1 MAFDCFGLCA
11 PQEEDL
17 EAAERQP
24 LLPQYQDDTTLQ
36 RQLHQKL
43 HTYQMLRALGQG
55 YMPTNEQAITNL
67 RTLLASGLLNADS
80 DEELSDSGRAA
91 VHWGREWIKQI
102 IQLLQHKNADDQI
115 QDFVWYLA
123 KARVNVDIGDV
134 VATAGRAQKKANTA
148 AAYRSLQT
156 VGSLLLTNSDF
167 RLFVSDLGTIGR
179 EVFTDT
185 AFAIADASKEA
196 GKRLEPSQQEQQA
209 LKEPNGDSKP
219 APSNADLKEGVSDV
233 AEVLQESAGKVI
245 GEAGRSVA
253 DKVQGDEKD
262 TLLYR
267 LKQAVVKLRKRQ
279 DYSDSV
285 STLALLL
292 KRYAMVYS
300 HVVADTVETAER
312 DISIND
318 ETDLAVRNFWQF
330 LTSFG
335 NKKQWSELE
344 ERFRALM
351 EHGKTDPQFD
361 ELIRQLGNAL
371 QELLTDPEFFD
382 HAEDRFQRLRK
393 QSEKLATGSPLRS
406 DLDGFLA
413 KVQSTWHS
421 VVSDTD
427 IAALLKTTTRLAKVL
442 SPAQAYANPDLV
454 ADSIHIFTPL
464 LIHAIQ
470 YLPIPRLELATPD
483 IDLLLE
489 NLILEPGHTVNNS
502 SFLPYRLAIET
513 LSGLEVRKAR
523 FRTTSA
529 AKSLVSVRLDGLSL
543 AASEVGFWYRLHS
556 GPLLRFIDQGIAS
569 FALDERG
576 IDVAIEMEIGRDSL
590 EALLTLRNVRVK
602 IHRLNYTLRK
612 SKFSFLAWIFKPL
625 IRPIVKRA
633 LEVKIASA
641 VAEAS
646 HFANRELLYARERL
660 RAARIA
666 GPEDMWSFVKAV
678 AARLVPEEDPDL
690 YTRVGVA
697 QPGQG
702 VFKGVYAP
710 GSVVKVWNEEAAKAK
725 DRVREYERQGWRN
738 DIFDVQTVM
747 MG

>member
-1 MAFDCFGLCA
+1 MTFDCFGLCA
-11 PQEEDL
+11 PTEEDL
-17 EAAERQP
+17 EAGEREP
-24 LLPQYQDDTTLQ
+24 LLAQYSDETTLQ

-55 YMPTNEQAITNL
+55 YMPSNEQAITNL

-80 DEELSDSGRAA
+80 EEDLSDSGRAA
-91 VHWGREWIKQI
+91 VHWGREWVKQL
-102 IQLLQHKNADDQI
+102 IQLLQHKNQDDQI

-123 KARVNVDIGDV
+123 KARVSLDVGDV
-134 VATAGRAQKKANTA
+134 VATAGRAKQKANAA
-148 AAYRSLQT
+148 AAYRSMQT

-167 RLFVSDLGTIGR
+167 RIFVSDLGTIGR
-179 EVFTDT
+179 EVFKDT
-185 AFAIADASKEA
+185 AFALADASKEA
-196 GKRLEPSQQEQQA
+196 GKRLEPSHQEQQA
-209 LKEPNGDSKP
+209 LKEPNGDSGP
-219 APSNADLKEGVSDV
+219 APTNEDLREGAADV

-245 GEAGRSVA
+245 GEAGHSIA
-253 DKVQGDEKD
+253 DKVHGDEKD

-300 HVVADTVETAER
+300 HIVADTVETAER
-312 DISIND
+312 DVSVNE

-335 NKKQWSELE
+335 DKKQWKELE
-344 ERFRALM
+344 ERFKALM

-361 ELIRQLGNAL
+361 ELIRQLGNSL

-382 HAEDRFQRLRK
+382 HAEDRFQSLRK

-421 VVSDTD
+421 VISDTD
-427 IAALLKTTTRLAKVL
+427 IAALLKTTTRLTKIL
-442 SPAQAYANPDLV
+442 SPTNAYTNPDLV

-470 YLPIPRLELATPD
+470 FLPIPRLELSTPD

-489 NLILEPGHTVNNS
+489 NLIIEPGRTVNDS
-502 SFLPYRLAIET
+502 SFLPYRLALET
-513 LSGLEVRKAR
+513 RSGLEVRKAR
-523 FRTTSA
+523 FRTTST
-529 AKSLVSVRLDGLSL
+529 AKSLVLLRLDGLSL
-543 AASEVGFWYRLHS
+543 AASDVGYWLRLHS
-556 GPLLRFIDQGIAS
+556 GPLFRLADEGIAS

-576 IDVAIEMEIGRDSL
+576 IDVAVEMEIGRDSL
-590 EALLTLRNVRVK
+590 EALLTLRAVRVR
-602 IHRLNYTLRK
+602 IHKLNYTLRR
-612 SKFSFLAWIFKPL
+612 SKLSWLAWLFKPL
-625 IRPIVKRA
+625 IRPLVRKA
-633 LEVKIASA
+633 LEAKIAAA
-641 VAEAS
+641 VAEAC

-666 GPEDMWSFVKAV
+666 GPEDMWSFVRAV

-710 GSVVKVWNEEAAKAK
+710 GSVVKVWNEEAARAK